1 MAHNSQLSATSPDDN
16 QSIPEMVI
24 EGHQVSYLTVIG
36 SLMYL
41 MLGTHPDIAYAVGTL
56 SRFSAKPNLSHWEA
70 AKWILRY
77 IQATKDMELRFDGTE
92 ISMVLDFHGYSD
104 AG

>member
-1 MAHNSQLSATSPDDN
+1 MVLECTGMSACKPVWTPVAHNSQLSETSPDDN

-41 MLGTHPDIAYAVGTL
+41 MLGTHPDIRYMVGTHSVTL
-56 SRFSAKPNLSHWEA
+56 GPGRDECRLKSLAEGS
-70 AKWILRY
+70 
-77 IQATKDMELRFDGTE
+77 
-92 ISMVLDFHGYSD
+92 
-104 AG
+104 